1 MYNRAKDPETYIK
14 GIERVNEI
22 REYCKENNITDY
34 FTLYERC
41 SEERPHWLRTLQRPA
56 VIRMFQ
62 RDFSRAE
69 LVAKR
74 KEVMKKEGPNTRRAR
89 PVRCIETGE
98 VFKTLTA
105 AAEFVGVKNT
115 RDISDV
121 CRGLTKSIRGYHFE
135 YVTETDH
142 E

>member
-1 MYNRAKDPETYIK
+1 MYNRPKDPEAYIK
-14 GIERVNEI
+14 GFERVNEI

-41 SEERPHWLRTLQRPA
+41 TEERPQWLRTLQRPA

-69 LVAKR
+69 LVAMR
-74 KEVMKKEGPNTRRAR
+74 KEVIKKEGPNTRRAR
-89 PVRCIETGE
+89 PVRCVETGE
-98 VFKTLTA
+98 VFKTLSA

-121 CRGLTKSIRGYHFE
+121 CHGLTKAIRGYHFE
-135 YVTETDH
+135 YVTETYH

>member
-1 MYNRAKDPETYIK
+1 MYNKNKDPEAYIK

-41 SEERPHWLRTLQRPA
+41 TEERPQWLRTLQRPN

-62 RDFSRAE
+62 RDFSRAN
-69 LVAKR
+69 LAAKR

-89 PVRCIETGE
+89 PVRCVVTGE
-98 VFKTLTA
+98 VFKTLSA

-135 YVTETDH
+135 YVTENDH